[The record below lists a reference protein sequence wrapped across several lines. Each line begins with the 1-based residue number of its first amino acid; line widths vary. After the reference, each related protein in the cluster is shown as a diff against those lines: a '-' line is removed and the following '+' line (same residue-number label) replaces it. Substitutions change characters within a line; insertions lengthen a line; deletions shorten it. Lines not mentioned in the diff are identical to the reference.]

1 MGDSVKKDIG
11 NRLETTF
18 HIGINWEN
26 ITDHNRLGI
35 IGKISHFF
43 INSLQFR
50 IFDKIQFYGY
60 NWNGPQSYLW
70 PWLFWAPQNLC
81 PEKFG
86 LQEIWSPRYMGPAWK
101 LS

>member
-43 INSLQFR
+43 VNSLQFR
-50 IFDKIQFYGY
+50 IF
-60 NWNGPQSYLW
+60 
-70 PWLFWAPQNLC
+70 
-81 PEKFG
+81 
-86 LQEIWSPRYMGPAWK
+86 
-101 LS
+101 

>member
-50 IFDKIQFYGY
+50 IFDKIQFCGISE
-60 NWNGPQSYLW
+60 QEKK
-70 PWLFWAPQNLC
+70 NLNI
-81 PEKFG
+81 FN
-86 LQEIWSPRYMGPAWK
+86 SN
-101 LS
+101 